1 MKRITF
7 FFIIACLSVIKAA
20 AFEWTDESGV
30 KWSFWQNSYTINNV
44 SQYYWTIEGA
54 SGYSDEVTIPDM
66 VYVTNPSGMEAH
78 NVEAV
83 SLYLDA
89 NASTVTLP
97 TNLKYLYRLEMNSG
111 IVKLDASTPPIY
123 GSTSNNVVFKVPAKA
138 LDAYRTADGW
148 KDIADRIISQDAKT
162 EYTITTTAKP
172 ESSGIH
178 EKIGEEYLN
187 NVMSLK
193 VSGTI
198 NSYDLMIIRNK
209 MHNLKHLDLTDA
221 NIVANSFQYYSGYCT
236 EDNILG
242 GYAFYS
248 FQTLQTVK
256 LPKTI
261 TSIGVSAFYNCDALK
276 SVEIQSGVKT
286 IGMFAFSDC
295 GALKSIKLPEGLTS
309 IENSTF
315 SWCNG
320 LESVELP
327 STLESIGSDAFYYCR
342 RLATV
347 NLPSRLKTIGYEAF
361 GSTSLKEIHIPSSVT
376 SIGEST
382 FNINELKDVYAYT
395 IEPIQISQ
403 NTFSAWNTAT
413 LHVPSFSY
421 NRYYWN
427 TQWSQFSKIVEFEGT
442 FPYDYFYANNDLC
455 FDDETGI
462 MDGTPDADLNM
473 GAGLIVETT
482 KSKLHLGKVTMS
494 ETGSIIANDNLT
506 VDELHMNMEI
516 SGFQWYFISLPYRVK
531 ISNITAPGNYV
542 IRYYDGSE
550 RASRGGGGWKDYT
563 GTYLQPKQG
572 YIIQC
577 DNYGTLT
584 MLVEKADMDFSGG
597 TRQDALTNYASS
609 SAQNASWNFLGNPH
623 SSYFDIDDTGYDAP
637 ITIWNGSSY
646 QAVRAGDD
654 QYHLAPMQGF
664 FVQKPEG
671 KNEISFPA
679 SGRHTYNQW
688 ADRVA
693 AKEKSASRS
702 RGNDNVIR
710 HIVNLTICSGG
721 TIADQA
727 RVVYNNVKSADYE
740 MDCDAAK
747 FLSDQSAAQLYT
759 LGQDGTQYAINERPL
774 GDVCLSYM
782 AKQQGELT
790 ISAPRMDCP
799 VWLYDKVMNIT
810 HDLSLGGYTFAT
822 EAGAYEGRFT
832 LMTGNSATSIVNVEK
847 LSDKET
853 TNNYTLSGIRTSE
866 EGRGIIIKKSGNNT
880 IKVIKK

>member
-1 MKRITF
+1 MKRVTL
-7 FFIIACLSVIKAA
+7 FFILACLSVTKAA
-20 AFEWTDESGV
+20 AYEWTDESGV
-30 KWSFWQNSYTINNV
+30 KWTFRQNSYTINDV
-44 SQYYWTIEGA
+44 SQYYWTITEA
-54 SGYSDEVTIPDM
+54 SGYGDEVTIPNM
-66 VYVTNPSGMEAH
+66 VYVTNSGGVEAY

-83 SLYLDA
+83 SLNL

-97 TNLKYLYRLEMNSG
+97 SNLKYLINLSVSG
-111 IVKLDASTPPIY
+111 VAMLNVSTPPIY
-123 GSTSNNVVFKVPAKA
+123 GSTSENVIFKIPSNY

-178 EKIGEEYLN
+178 EKIGEENLN
-187 NVMSLK
+187 NVISLK

-209 MHNLKHLDLTDA
+209 MHNLRHLDLTDA
-221 NIVANSFQYYSGYCT
+221 NIVANSFQYFSGYST

-242 GYAFYS
+242 GCAFYN
-248 FQTLQTVK
+248 FQTLQTVR
-256 LPKTI
+256 LPRTI
-261 TSIGVSAFYNCDALK
+261 TSIGNSAFKNCDALK
-276 SVEIQSGVKT
+276 SVEISAGVKT
-286 IGMFAFSDC
+286 IGSYAFESCD
-295 GALKSIKLPEGLTS
+295 ALKSIKLPEGLTS
-309 IENSTF
+309 IGSQTF
-315 SWCNG
+315 YWCNS

-327 STLESIGSDAFYYCR
+327 STLESIGEYAFYYCR
-342 RLATV
+342 RLTTV
-347 NLPSRLKTIGYEAF
+347 NLPSRLKTIDSYAF
-361 GSTSLKEIHIPSSVT
+361 SDTSLKEIHIPSSVT
-376 SIGEST
+376 SIGGNA
-382 FNINELKDVYAYT
+382 FNISGLTDVYAYT
-395 IEPIQISQ
+395 IEPIQIRQ

-421 NRYYWN
+421 SRYYWN

-442 FPYDYFYANNDLC
+442 FPYDYFYANNDLR
-455 FDDETGI
+455 FDDDTGI
-462 MDGTPDADLNM
+462 MEGTPDADLNWD
-473 GAGLIVETT
+473 AGLIVETT
-482 KSKLHLGKVTMS
+482 KSILHLGKVTMS

-506 VDELHMNMEI
+506 VDELYLNMEI
-516 SGFQWYFISLPYRVK
+516 NGFQWYFISLPYRVK

-542 IRYYDGSE
+542 IRYYDGNE

-563 GTYLQPKQG
+563 DTYLQPKQG

-609 SAQNASWNFLGNPH
+609 SVQNASWNFLGNPH

-637 ITIWNGSSY
+637 ITVWNGSSY

-671 KNEISFPA
+671 KDEISFPA

-702 RGNDNVIR
+702 RGNDNTIR
-710 HIVNLTICSGG
+710 HIVNLTIGSGES
-721 TIADQA
+721 IADRA
-727 RVVYNNVKSADYE
+727 RVVYNELKSADYE

-759 LGQDGTQYAINERPL
+759 LGHDGTQYAINERPL
-774 GDVCLSYM
+774 CEVSLGYV

-822 EAGAYEGRFT
+822 EAGAFEGRFT
-832 LMTGNSATSIVNVEK
+832 LMTDNSATSIENLEI
-847 LSDKET
+847 LSGKNT
-853 TNNYTLSGIRTSE
+853 TNNYTLSGIRTSG
-866 EGRGIIIKKSGNNT
+866 EGRGIIIIKNGNHT

>member
-1 MKRITF
+1 MIFPVTT
-7 FFIIACLSVIKAA
+7 IGYN
-20 AFEWTDESGV
+20 AF
-30 KWSFWQNSYTINNV
+30 N
-44 SQYYWTIEGA
+44 
-54 SGYSDEVTIPDM
+54 
-66 VYVTNPSGMEAH
+66 
-78 NVEAV
+78 
-83 SLYLDA
+83 
-89 NASTVTLP
+89 
-97 TNLKYLYRLEMNSG
+97 
-111 IVKLDASTPPIY
+111 
-123 GSTSNNVVFKVPAKA
+123 
-138 LDAYRTADGW
+138 
-148 KDIADRIISQDAKT
+148 
-162 EYTITTTAKP
+162 
-172 ESSGIH
+172 
-178 EKIGEEYLN
+178 
-187 NVMSLK
+187 
-193 VSGTI
+193 
-198 NSYDLMIIRNK
+198 
-209 MHNLKHLDLTDA
+209 
-221 NIVANSFQYYSGYCT
+221 
-236 EDNILG
+236 
-242 GYAFYS
+242 
-248 FQTLQTVK
+248 
-256 LPKTI
+256 
-261 TSIGVSAFYNCDALK
+261 NCDALK
-276 SVEIQSGVKT
+276 SVEIPSGVNTIESSAFYDCDALKSVEIPSGVKT
-286 IGMFAFSDC
+286 IGSSAFGDC
-295 GALKSIKLPEGLTS
+295 NALKSFKIQEGLTS
-309 IENSTF
+309 IGYSSF
-315 SWCNG
+315 SYCNN
-320 LESVELP
+320 LESIELP
-327 STLESIGSDAFYYCR
+327 STLESIGNNAFSGCW

-347 NLPSRLKTIGYEAF
+347 NLPSRLKTIGYNAF
-361 GSTSLKEIHIPSSVT
+361 EGTSLKEIHIPSSVT
-376 SIGEST
+376 SIGESAFDISGLT
-382 FNINELKDVYAYT
+382 DVYAYT

-421 NRYYWN
+421 SRYYWN

-442 FPYDYFYANNDLC
+442 FPYDYFYANNDLR

-462 MDGTPDADLNM
+462 MDGAPDADLNM
-473 GAGLIVETT
+473 GAGLIVDTT
-482 KSKLHLGKVTMS
+482 KNKLHLGKVTMS

-506 VDELHMNMEI
+506 VDELHLNMEI
-516 SGFQWYFISLPYRVK
+516 NGFQWYFISLPYRVK
-531 ISNITAPGNYV
+531 VANITAPGNYV

-597 TRQDALTNYASS
+597 TRQDALATYAAS

-702 RGNDNVIR
+702 RGNGDVIR
-710 HIVNLTICSGG
+710 HIVNLTIGSGES
-721 TIADQA
+721 IADHA
-727 RVVYNNVKSADYE
+727 RVVYNDLKSADYE

-774 GDVCLSYM
+774 GEVCLSYV

-799 VWLYDKVMNIT
+799 IWLYDKVMNIT

-847 LSDKET
+847 LSGKET

>member
-7 FFIIACLSVIKAA
+7 FFILACLSVIKAA
-20 AFEWTDESGV
+20 AYEWTDESGV
-30 KWSFWQNSYTINNV
+30 KWTFWQNSYTINNV
-44 SQYYWTIEGA
+44 YQYYWTIEGA
-54 SGYSDEVTIPDM
+54 SGYGDEVAIPDM
-66 VYVTNPSGMEAH
+66 VFVTEYGGMEAH
-78 NVEAV
+78 SVEV
-83 SLYLDA
+83 VDMSLDA
-89 NASTVTLP
+89 NVSTVTLP
-97 TNLKYLYRLEMNSG
+97 TNLKYLARLSMNSG
-111 IVKLDASTPPIY
+111 VVKLNASTPPIY
-123 GSTSNNVVFKVPAKA
+123 GYTYGNVIFKVPGTA
-138 LDAYRTADGW
+138 LDTYRTADGW
-148 KDIADRIISQDAKT
+148 KDIADRIISLDAKT
-162 EYTITTTAKP
+162 EYTITTTAKS

-178 EKIGEEYLN
+178 EIIGEDNLN

-209 MHNLKHLDLTDA
+209 MHNLMHLDLTDA
-221 NIVANSFQYYSGYCT
+221 NIVANSFQYFSGYCT
-236 EDNILG
+236 ENNILG
-242 GYAFYS
+242 GYVFYN

-261 TSIGVSAFYNCDALK
+261 TCIGYDAFYNCDALK
-276 SVEIQSGVKT
+276 SVEIPSGVNT
-286 IGMFAFSDC
+286 IESYAFYDC
-295 GALKSIKLPEGLTS
+295 DALKSIKLPEGLKS
-309 IENSTF
+309 IGYNTFHSCNS
-315 SWCNG
+315 

-327 STLESIGSDAFYYCR
+327 STLESIEESAFRNCGN
-342 RLATV
+342 LANV
-347 NLPSRLKTIGYEAF
+347 NLPSRLKYIGGSAF
-361 GSTSLKEIHIPSSVT
+361 ANTSLKEIHIPSSVT
-376 SIGEST
+376 SIGGGAFDISG
-382 FNINELKDVYAYT
+382 LSDVYAYT

-421 NRYYWN
+421 SRYYWN

-442 FPYDYFYANNDLC
+442 FPYDYFYANSDLR

-462 MDGTPDADLNM
+462 MEGTPDADLNW

-506 VDELHMNMEI
+506 IDELYLNMEI
-516 SGFQWYFISLPYRVK
+516 NGFQWYFISLPYRVK
-531 ISNITAPGNYV
+531 VSNITAPGNYV
-542 IRYYDGSE
+542 IRYYDGNE

-563 GTYLQPKQG
+563 GTYLQPKKG

-597 TRQDALTNYASS
+597 ARQDDLTTYVASN
-609 SAQNASWNFLGNPH
+609 AQNASWNFLGNPH

-637 ITIWNGSSY
+637 ITIWNGYSY

-693 AKEKSASRS
+693 AKEKSATRS
-702 RGNDNVIR
+702 RGNDNAIR
-710 HIVNLTICSGG
+710 RIVNLTIGLGDS
-721 TIADQA
+721 IADQA
-727 RVVYNNVKSADYE
+727 RVVYNELKSVDYE

-747 FLSDQSAAQLYT
+747 FLSDQTAAQLYT
-759 LGQDGTQYAINERPL
+759 LGQDGTQYAINERPI
-774 GDVCLSYM
+774 GEVCLGYV
-782 AKQQGELT
+782 AQQQCELT

-822 EAGAYEGRFT
+822 EAGAFEGRFT
-832 LMTGNSATSIVNVEK
+832 LMAGNSATSIVNVKK

-853 TNNYTLSGIRTSE
+853 TSNYTLSGIRTSE
-866 EGRGIIIKKSGNNT
+866 EGCGIIIKKSGNNT